1 MLSPSHLSSH
11 QIGFVSTR
19 FDGTDGVS
27 LETRKWA
34 QVLER
39 LGQHVYYFAGKSDQA
54 AELSFVVPEA
64 HFLHKDV
71 QAIANISYRS
81 LLIHRRPHCEF
92 TNCGAISK
100 MACTN
105 SSTVLFQHSRVILY
119 SSFSRARQSS
129 HTCFFMRYD
138 PIFPLVGGI
147 S

>member
-1 MLSPSHLSSH
+1 MDLVAIKGSKYPLFNAINNSY
-11 QIGFVSTR
+11 TR
-19 FDGTDGVS
+19 CS
-27 LETRKWA
+27 
-34 QVLER
+34 VL
-39 LGQHVYYFAGKSDQA
+39 K
-54 AELSFVVPEA
+54 A

-138 PIFPLVGGI
+138 PIFPFAGGI